1 MERTSLN
8 NGAPFPDYVSPIS
21 ETNSSKD
28 DAFYS
33 SILVDP
39 NSQNPL
45 ENYERIKKEQEEVGY
60 SITVEEAKQKWKQEQ
75 DFVTKESIQLLI
87 ENPTLD
93 KENKKVLLNNYINNS
108 TISNDLKDKVINELT
123 NSYILENNLDN
134 NDKEVESINLVV
146 DKLKYEQHK
155 EDFIENSKLGGI
167 NTSEVTPE
175 ELADKTLT
183 VAQMIDQGIDFTNPS
198 ANYNLEAEYIW
209 FLDMVVGKTP
219 NYLKTFFETLAAKI
233 QLPQTIIGKEV
244 LKQLF
249 TSEQLVNAG
258 IDAGYDVRTLTEIR
272 KDITARNEQNWT
284 AEWRDTVADALDEL
298 GYSQELIHK
307 TLFGRLFENIGEAF
321 TYLGNTF
328 ASDNPQAVIMPLEGL
343 LFGLPLLARGGKKSS
358 VSSSGRKKATEA
370 QKKAV
375 RTENARQA
383 AANAAKDRKLL
394 ENPEPKVKASKD
406 INVKVNSPIATVQIS
421 NPKSGA
427 ALVDAIILDTTG
439 QIGEAAGLTRPKLI
453 HYLTDPNS
461 NIIKSTEFGF
471 TTDISRVTQIEK
483 QAARDRAFLIENPNL
498 TDTPA
503 VQGMLDAVVLT
514 VNGIVPEVPM
524 IISNTF
530 NTLRRTPTGISLS
543 IPFMKSPNER
553 YKFNE
558 IVPAFD
564 QVSKSISATVLD
576 SPGAIKEG
584 ELLIQEIDTLGNV
597 VNEFTPDSLPS
608 YLTTDTNFLYH
619 GFRTNDI
626 STYIDK
632 KGNLVLN
639 PSKNFGGKVSSVSF
653 TDSKVLA
660 DDYATR
666 VKGGGPTGFNF
677 AGAKV
682 FKIKRS
688 AVKNLEIETMRE
700 LAVNT
705 TKPVIIPK
713 GSFEI
718 IDHPL
723 SARAEQLTEVEIRNE
738 INRINAR
745 QEITPIESSKEFIVR
760 WQPDGDIYDSF
771 SNSFGDLPS
780 ERFPTKSVTDSAQR
794 YLYDTEVT
802 HSSTGL
808 INQLF
813 TYGRYDKALEKRVY
827 QDQLNRNGYFKQQEK
842 QLQLAIKKNL
852 SNKEQNELAKILK
865 YQDSYLIDQLNPKQI
880 ADALGYVPKY
890 SVLMKL
896 QEAAGVYRVFENS
909 KYQADNVTYGNLL
922 AEAGYTKSFYIEP
935 SIDSKFKTTEVMPV
949 LEKFAIP
956 KDTITIYTAP
966 DDSVSSLLA
975 FDFTTKKP
983 ISFMPER
990 GYEKTHYAV
999 GIDGMPNQQ
1008 IYRLGK
1014 NYTDPVTGDIY
1025 QYGTFGTLKSQ
1036 SLPNDL
1042 LPKREG
1048 HVPKMHPE
1056 TYTIL
1061 AIPLKF
1067 KINGQQVDFTKG
1079 RFINLGNKRILDVT
1093 GELVSKEMGL
1103 TRAEVIRDLQPFAR
1117 VVAMRDSKAAS
1128 YKWSRENISGNP
1140 DTLYIL
1146 QKAKELTL
1154 NEVAD
1159 FRIREVQSVQGQRL
1173 RNESLDYKI
1182 ESDPYETAIRTG
1194 TSIGQLAYG
1203 QIGLNQ
1209 LKKEWTTTYKTN
1221 EPRINII
1228 DNPISN
1234 KDINSLDMESQAAAK
1249 SEFPLDVTQIKD
1261 VPGFE
1266 EFGRQVRADYML
1278 IYNKEMTSASWDTK
1292 AAILGIRKLTDQVG
1306 NLTENN
1312 KFTSWMAK
1320 GAREIQRNPQ
1330 QASGALLK
1338 TVTTFQLM
1346 VNMPKQLFL
1355 QGMAPLSGLLTVS
1368 KNPIEFFEN
1377 IHFAIGIMSRQ
1388 LSKGAQLKKGQFD
1401 LDKVH
1406 DYLFEQENLAKNQIE
1421 GFLIQEKI
1429 KLKLTG
1435 KDYDLLVDA
1444 ITESAFGN
1452 VSDHIFTQGL
1462 GLNSIAKLGESK
1474 GPVNWLLESLAE
1486 YGFELGELISRDGH
1500 VIVALRN
1507 WIDLNPGKNWR
1518 TKPVLDQIMNDAY
1531 KLSGSMTSVT
1541 TMAWQNSLSLRTVG
1555 QFQSFL
1561 MRMNEAA
1568 VNPNATPF
1576 TAKRR
1581 WKNVGYNYAL
1591 YGTTFFGLHTL
1602 LIRNLEEDGNESLYD
1617 IAQMLKYT
1625 NLFYQLNYIGDY
1637 IFGNDTQGRTSESV
1651 FGDIFGL
1658 YGGLDQMAGPWSTIS
1673 ATILGFLAD
1682 DVDTRNVG
1690 ATIAFVK
1697 KAYGIEQEI
1706 AEMWI
1711 RNPEAHKEERL
1722 LTSLIAISDLLP
1734 PVRGAINLKQE
1745 LEAKHRR
1752 ASATGH
1758 DYGLDFTT
1766 SELVFQNL
1774 WGVQTKQNKIL
1785 WELATSERERGAAL
1799 KVHAK
1804 RFMTIMSRKSDGSM
1818 PDYFTVARSLTAYKL
1833 ILDNKGFIQNS
1844 QEHNEFVDEVMSLM
1858 GRQKT
1863 PVAENFIK
1871 KYMDRLMTGQDFS
1884 GKELTRFRQAIE
1896 VAPVEEDERANLNRM
1911 LDSITNNQGK

>member
-1 MERTSLN
+1 MQKTSLN

-75 DFVTKESIQLLI
+75 DFVTRESIQLLI

-108 TISNDLKDKVINELT
+108 TISNDLKDKVINDLT
-123 NSYILENNLDN
+123 NRYILENNLDN

-183 VAQMIDQGIDFTNPS
+183 VAQMIDQGIDFTNPA

-209 FLDMVVGKTP
+209 FLDMIVGKTP
-219 NYLKTFFETLAAKI
+219 NYLKTFFETLATKI
-233 QLPQTIIGKEV
+233 KLPQTIIGKEA

-328 ASDNPQAVIMPLEGL
+328 ASDNPQTVIMPLEGL

-375 RTENARQA
+375 RAENARQA

-394 ENPEPKVKASKD
+394 KNPEPKVKASKD

-514 VNGIVPEVPM
+514 VNGIVPKVPM

-553 YKFNE
+553 YKSNE

-608 YLTTDTNFLYH
+608 YFA
-619 GFRTNDI
+619 
-626 STYIDK
+626 
-632 KGNLVLN
+632 N
-639 PSKNFGGKVSSVSF
+639 P
-653 TDSKVLA
+653 
-660 DDYATR
+660 
-666 VKGGGPTGFNF
+666 
-677 AGAKV
+677 
-682 FKIKRS
+682 
-688 AVKNLEIETMRE
+688 
-700 LAVNT
+700 
-705 TKPVIIPK
+705 
-713 GSFEI
+713 
-718 IDHPL
+718 
-723 SARAEQLTEVEIRNE
+723 
-738 INRINAR
+738 
-745 QEITPIESSKEFIVR
+745 SSKEFIVR

-771 SNSFGDLPS
+771 NNSFGDLPS

-842 QLQLAIKKNL
+842 QLQLAIKKKL

-966 DDSVSSLLA
+966 EASVSSLLA

-1042 LPKREG
+1042 LPKRPG

-1067 KINGQQVDFTKG
+1067 RINGQQVDFTKG

-1209 LKKEWTTTYKTN
+1209 LKKEWITTYKTN

-1388 LSKGAQLKKGQFD
+1388 LSKNAQLKKGQFN

-1421 GFLIQEKI
+1421 GFDTG

-1486 YGFELGELISRDGH
+1486 YGFELGELVSRDGH

-1541 TMAWQNSLSLRTVG
+1541 TLAWQNSLSLRTVG

-1602 LIRNLEEDGNESLYD
+1602 LIRNLEESGNESLYD
-1617 IAQMLKYT
+1617 IAQMLKYI

-1804 RFMTIMSRKSDGSM
+1804 RFMTIMSRKSDGGM